1 MERIIKN
8 MPSLTPFT
16 RFILLSAKI
25 NFDKK
30 VSKKNIIKSFLIL
43 LILLK
48 IIAVFAQ
55 ENKQNKIQLSIN
67 AYSFADVLTAR
78 EPRDKQ
84 QVFSYF
90 NLLDWC
96 ATQNIKAIDATAYF
110 FPTYPEVPSDEYLE
124 KFKNHAKKLGIAISG
139 TGVRNNFASTDPKIR
154 EEGVKLTKAWI
165 VAASKIGAPV
175 VRVFDGAIPKGYE
188 NKWEEPAQWMI
199 ACYKECSEYGA
210 KYGVKLGI
218 QNHGEMLQTAAQ
230 CKYILDKL
238 DSKWVG
244 LILDIGNFKTVDP
257 YKDIAEMVPYAI
269 NWQVKE
275 SVFGIDSPVKTDYN
289 KLAKIIV
296 NGGYK
301 GYLPVETLL
310 VRGQPY
316 DPFNQVPVMLKVIEK
331 ALNDAK

>member
-1 MERIIKN
+1 MKTIIIVFCA
-8 MPSLTPFT
+8 SLSLNFA
-16 RFILLSAKI
+16 SAQNTK
-25 NFDKK
+25 
-30 VSKKNIIKSFLIL
+30 SKKHQSVIL
-43 LILLK
+43 
-48 IIAVFAQ
+48 AV
-55 ENKQNKIQLSIN
+55 N

-84 QVFSYF
+84 QVYSYF

-96 ATQNIKAIDATAYF
+96 ATQNIRALDATAYF

-139 TGVRNNFASTDPKIR
+139 TGVRNNFASPDPKTR

-175 VRVFDGAIPKGYE
+175 VRVFDGTIPKEYE

-199 ACYKECSEYGA
+199 ACYKECAEFGA

-230 CKYILDKL
+230 CKYILEKVN
-238 DSKWVG
+238 SEWVG
-244 LILDIGNFKTVDP
+244 IIVDTGNFKTADP

-275 SVFGIDSPVKTDYN
+275 SVFGIGSPIKTDYH
-289 KLAKIIV
+289 KLMKIIID
-296 NGGYK
+296 GGYK
-301 GYLPVETLL
+301 GYLPIETLL

-316 DPFNQVPVMLKVIEK
+316 DPFNMVPDMLNELKTALK
-331 ALNDAK
+331 ALKQ

>member
-1 MERIIKN
+1 MKRILIILFSIYTLSPVYSQKSNIK
-8 MPSLTPFT
+8 
-16 RFILLSAKI
+16 LS
-25 NFDKK
+25 
-30 VSKKNIIKSFLIL
+30 V
-43 LILLK
+43 
-48 IIAVFAQ
+48 
-55 ENKQNKIQLSIN
+55 N
-67 AYSFADVLTAR
+67 AYSFSDVLSAR

-84 QVFSYF
+84 QVYTYF

-96 ATQNIKAIDATAYF
+96 ASKNIKALDATAYF

-124 KFKNHAKKLGIAISG
+124 RFKNHAKKLGIEISG
-139 TGVRNNFASTDPKIR
+139 TGVRNNFASPDPKVR
-154 EEGVKLTKAWI
+154 EQDVKLTKAWI

-188 NKWEEPAQWMI
+188 NNWEEPAQWML
-199 ACYKECSEYGA
+199 ACYKECAEFGA

-218 QNHGEMLQTAAQ
+218 QNHGDMLRTAEQ
-230 CKYILDKL
+230 CKYILDRL
-238 DSKWVG
+238 DRKWVG
-244 LILDIGNFKTVDP
+244 LILDTGNFKTTDP

-275 SVFGIDSPVKTDYN
+275 SVFEIGSPIKTDYD
-289 KLAKIIV
+289 KLMKIVV

-316 DPFNQVPVMLKVIEK
+316 DPFNQVPAMLKQMEV
-331 ALNDAK
+331 ALKNVRK